1 MHRHA
6 RAAHGGANAIHQFG
20 MALMMSSQVGGRAL
34 STLGGAM
41 MVTFGMGTIGL
52 IAGATAA
59 VVGLGRGML
68 GNAADTEVF
77 RARFETLLRD
87 VAQGNALFE
96 ELQEFADHTP
106 FSDPATFR
114 GAEKLLNFGFQ
125 ARDIIPIMTDLG
137 DAVGADE
144 ERFGRAALAL
154 GQMQAK
160 GRASMEEINQL
171 TEAGIPAFAILAE
184 KLGLSQKAMQ
194 NLGAAGIESERA
206 IAAIREGIRERF
218 GGGME
223 RAAQTTTGLVSNLIA
238 AGRRLLT
245 IFGTGLDPV
254 VKPLISFLIS
264 GLTQAQAA
272 AKALVA
278 GPLWQRFVDA
288 LLAAGRAAAP
298 LFRALGR
305 LGFDALT
312 LGLRVAAVALNGIG
326 AALQWIGRFLKPVI
340 DLFGSLWQRFKQ
352 IDWGGLWQTLKDNQ
366 GKLAEE
372 LAMVLLDLL
381 DDAWAVFRDGIVPGA
396 QRFAHTL
403 IQGIIDWIRTNPVEA
418 IGAALVFV
426 LVRAIGGLTATSF
439 AGLGVAAIVAAEI
452 QRDVRARNWGGVADD
467 VAAGLGA
474 ALILAFGGPL
484 SIPLAIIFAIAAPDI
499 IATVRT
505 QVGNALDEAWRM
517 IQQRTD
523 ENIAG
528 LRWNWLLL
536 QHNAGELWGSLTAA
550 VDEAWETTKG
560 TVETQFDAI
569 AAWIRNVWY
578 RALDLAAD
586 VRNRLGEIYDA
597 IATWSATSIEAV
609 GTAIGNVGTAIAG
622 GFWASLDLAAQLLER
637 LN

>member
-1 MHRHA
+1 MRQTA
-6 RAAHGGANAIHQFG
+6 AGFRRVGGAAQETGGRLRFFGQALSVAVGVGMERAASSLVNAI
-20 MALMMSSQVGGRAL
+20 
-34 STLGGAM
+34 
-41 MVTFGMGTIGL
+41 
-52 IAGATAA
+52 
-59 VVGLGRGML
+59 VGLGRGML
-68 GNAADTEVF
+68 KNAADTEVF
-77 RARFETLLRD
+77 QARFQTLLRSTE
-87 VAQGNALFE
+87 QGNVLFRQ
-96 ELQEFADHTP
+96 LQEFADRTP
-106 FSDPATFR
+106 FSDPSAFQ

-125 ARDIIPIMTDLG
+125 ARDIIPIMIDLG

-171 TEAGIPAFAILAE
+171 TEAGIPAFTILAE

-194 NLGAAGIESERA
+194 NLGAAGIDSERA

-223 RAAQTTTGLVSNLIA
+223 RAAQTTTGLFSNLIA

-254 VKPLISFLIS
+254 VKPLISFLIT

-288 LLAAGRAAAP
+288 LLATGRAAAP

-312 LGLRVAAVALNGIG
+312 QGLRMAVVALNGIG

-372 LAMVLLDLL
+372 LAMVFLDLL
-381 DDAWAVFRDGIVPGA
+381 DDAWAIFRDGIVPGA

-403 IQGIIDWIRTNPVEA
+403 IQGIIDWIRINPVGA
-418 IGAALVFV
+418 IGAALAFV
-426 LVRAIGGLTATSF
+426 LVRAISGLTATSF
-439 AGLGVAAIVAAEI
+439 AGLGIAAILAAEI
-452 QRDVRARNWGGVADD
+452 QRDVRARDWGGVADD
-467 VAAGLGA
+467 VLAGVGA
-474 ALILAFGGPL
+474 ALLLAFGGPL
-484 SIPLAIIFAIAAPDI
+484 RIPLALVFIVAGPDI

-505 QVGNALDEAWRM
+505 QVGEALGEAWRM

-536 QHNAGELWGSLTAA
+536 QHNAGELWGSLTTA
-550 VDEAWETTKG
+550 VAKAWE
-560 TVETQFDAI
+560 D
-569 AAWIRNVWY
+569 
-578 RALDLAAD
+578 
-586 VRNRLGEIYDA
+586 
-597 IATWSATSIEAV
+597 ATSVV
-609 GTAIGNVGTAIAG
+609 GPLPTALLPGCEIDCTTAWTSPAG
-622 GFWASLDLAAQLLER
+622 
-637 LN
+637 